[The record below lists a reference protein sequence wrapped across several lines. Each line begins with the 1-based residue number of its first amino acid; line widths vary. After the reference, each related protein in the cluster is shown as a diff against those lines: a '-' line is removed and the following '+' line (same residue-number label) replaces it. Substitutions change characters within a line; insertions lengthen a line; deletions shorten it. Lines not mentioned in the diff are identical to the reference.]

1 MTRIV
6 FRGANLLDGKH
17 PAQPNR
23 TVVVEQDRI
32 TTVAENDAV
41 TAGPEDRV
49 VELGGKTLMPGMIL
63 SHYHSTYDG
72 ITIMPEPL
80 GLEKPPGYLMLVAAR
95 NVRIAL
101 DCGFTG
107 IVSAGVINDNIDA
120 ELALA
125 IEEGVIEGPRL
136 MPGGLALDTTGDYND
151 TGKYWWRLGNKG
163 GQRFCDGPDEFRKA
177 VREEVKR
184 GVDIIK
190 IFASGGHGVP
200 EASDTRGFAQD
211 ELRSIIETAHHRGKR
226 VRAHCAWRDMILECV
241 REGIDLIDHGDEA
254 DDECIDAM
262 AERRTFLCPSLFFVK
277 QLLDY
282 SGELQIATPEQMEPV
297 RREFENACANVPKA
311 NAAGVRLVS
320 GDDYG
325 IINLPHGRY
334 AEELDFYVKTIG
346 IAPLDVLHWATV
358 NGAELM
364 KRGHEL
370 GSIEAGKLAD
380 LLVVDG
386 DPSVDIAV
394 LQDRSKLR
402 AIMKG
407 GGWVKDALAPA

>member
-95 NVRIAL
+95 K
-101 DCGFTG
+101 
-107 IVSAGVINDNIDA
+107 
-120 ELALA
+120 
-125 IEEGVIEGPRL
+125 GVIEGPRL